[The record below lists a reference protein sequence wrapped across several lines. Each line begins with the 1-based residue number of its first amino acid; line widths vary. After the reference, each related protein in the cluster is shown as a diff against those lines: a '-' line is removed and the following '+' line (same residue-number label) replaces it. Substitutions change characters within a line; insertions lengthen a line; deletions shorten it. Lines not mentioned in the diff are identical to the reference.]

1 MNEELQRLLEQLDGV
16 QLEEEQS
23 GTLID
28 ICREIPLSS
37 VPDPDL

>member
-23 GTLID
+23 G
-28 ICREIPLSS
+28 IPPYRLE
-37 VPDPDL
+37 DM